1 MAVPKEFLD
10 ALKAVL
16 FPELDKIKTEI
27 SGVKGV
33 VSEQS
38 QRLGDLNLHIIELER
53 KIESTNDRIDGTN
66 ARIDEIREDLSS
78 KIDGLRED
86 LSSKID
92 GLREE
97 LSSKIDGLREELS
110 SRIDGTNNR
119 IDTTNARIDGTN
131 DKIDRLYE
139 VIVRRDEHDK
149 MDIRVIQLETKL
161 EELSEKVAVLA

>member
-53 KIESTNDRIDGTN
+53 KIDSTNDRIDGTN

-78 KIDGLRED
+78 KIDGLRE
-86 LSSKID
+86 
-92 GLREE
+92 E
-97 LSSKIDGLREELS
+97 LSN
-110 SRIDGTNNR
+110 RIDGTNNR

-161 EELSEKVAVLA
+161 KELSQKVAVLA

>member
-53 KIESTNDRIDGTN
+53 KIDSTNDRIDGTN
-66 ARIDEIREDLSS
+66 ARIDEIRED
-78 KIDGLRED
+78 
-86 LSSKID
+86 
-92 GLREE
+92 

-161 EELSEKVAVLA
+161 KELSQKVAVLA

>member
-53 KIESTNDRIDGTN
+53 KIESTNDRIDG
-66 ARIDEIREDLSS
+66 
-78 KIDGLRED
+78 
-86 LSSKID
+86 
-92 GLREE
+92 
-97 LSSKIDGLREELS
+97 LREELS

-161 EELSEKVAVLA
+161 KELSQKVAVLA

>member
-27 SGVKGV
+27 AGVKGV

-53 KIESTNDRIDGTN
+53 KIDSTNDRIDGTN

-86 LSSKID
+86 
-92 GLREE
+92 

-161 EELSEKVAVLA
+161 KELSQKVAVLV

>member
-1 MAVPKEFLD
+1 MAVPKEILD

-16 FPELDKIKTEI
+16 FPELDKIKMEI
-27 SGVKGV
+27 AGVKGV

-38 QRLGDLNLHIIELER
+38 QRLGDLNLHLIELEK
-53 KIESTNDRIDGTN
+53 KIESTNVR
-66 ARIDEIREDLSS
+66 
-78 KIDGLRED
+78 IDGLRKD
-86 LSSKID
+86 LSDRID
-92 GLREE
+92 AIRED

-161 EELSEKVAVLA
+161 KELSQKVAVLA